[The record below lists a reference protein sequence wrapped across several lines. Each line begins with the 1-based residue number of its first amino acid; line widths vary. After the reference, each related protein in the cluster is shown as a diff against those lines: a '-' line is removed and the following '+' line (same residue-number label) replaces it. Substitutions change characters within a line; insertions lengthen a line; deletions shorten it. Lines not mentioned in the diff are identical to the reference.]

1 MNKIK
6 RNVIGFFVQ
15 IKQNAKI
22 DVLDWIMTFC
32 HDQQSSKR
40 NSNKHHLIQI
50 VLIKIIRRLGL
61 IIVNFCVWLHPI
73 GSHNTILKD
82 Q

>member
-15 IKQNAKI
+15 IKQNAKSRRSWLNY
-22 DVLDWIMTFC
+22 DFLSRSTK
-32 HDQQSSKR
+32 QQAQ
-40 NSNKHHLIQI
+40 SNKHHLIQI